1 MSDIMAVASILG
13 ERMNTEKLSDLYYTA
28 AEARQVVG
36 LSEHSFQYWVKS
48 GKINKSVLPGKKQG
62 AYLKREIDRKAQQ
75 IERALFFADTK
86 DLEFK
91 PATVNDMDA
100 ESHLA
105 SLVFGRRALEGD
117 AMERARQLAKISP
130 DSTYHLYDRDI
141 LVASINLVPLRHEAI
156 LEFIQGKRGWL
167 FVDEKGAILPFEPG
181 QPLECIIIDYMA
193 TPAVPPEQRHEYA
206 IRLLFYFL
214 DMMEEW
220 GKRGIEIS
228 KIYANGGTE
237 IGKRLLE
244 SAGGKVINLARHEKH
259 PKVVR
264 TIYEV
269 DIEASTKRFIRPY
282 KAALA
287 EWKRQH
293 ALEYK

>member
-13 ERMNTEKLSDLYYTA
+13 ERMNTEKISDLYYTA
-28 AEARQVVG
+28 AEARQVLGV
-36 LSEHSFQYWVKS
+36 SEHSFQYWVKS

-75 IERALFFADTK
+75 IERALFFADAK

-117 AMERARQLAKISP
+117 AMERARQL
-130 DSTYHLYDRDI
+130 
-141 LVASINLVPLRHEAI
+141 
-156 LEFIQGKRGWL
+156 
-167 FVDEKGAILPFEPG
+167 
-181 QPLECIIIDYMA
+181 LECIFIDYWS

-293 ALEYK
+293 ALEY

>member
-1 MSDIMAVASILG
+1 
-13 ERMNTEKLSDLYYTA
+13 MNTEKLSDLYYTA
-28 AEARQVVG
+28 AEARQILG
-36 LSEHSFQYWVKS
+36 LTEHSFQYWVKS
-48 GKINKSVLPGKKQG
+48 GKINKSILPGKKQG

-91 PATVNDMDA
+91 SATVNDMDA

-105 SLVFGRRALEGD
+105 SLIFGRRALEAD
-117 AMERARQLAKISP
+117 AMETARRLARISP
-130 DSTYHLYDRDI
+130 DSTYHLYDRDV

-167 FVDEKGAILPFEPG
+167 FGEESILPFTPG
-181 QPLECIIIDYMA
+181 HPLECIIIDFMT

-206 IRLLFYFL
+206 LRLLFYFL
-214 DMMEEW
+214 DKMEEW
-220 GKRGIEIS
+220 GKHGVEIT

-244 SAGGKVINLARHEKH
+244 SAGGKAINIARHERH

-269 DIEASTKRFIRPY
+269 DIETSTKKFIQPY
-282 KAALA
+282 KAAIA

-293 ALEYK
+293 TLDPK